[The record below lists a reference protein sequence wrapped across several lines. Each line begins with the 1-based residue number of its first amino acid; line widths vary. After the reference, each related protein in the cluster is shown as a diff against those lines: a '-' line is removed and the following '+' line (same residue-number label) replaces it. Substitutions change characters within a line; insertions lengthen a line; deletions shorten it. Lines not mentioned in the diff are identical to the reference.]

1 MVMSKFFVRN
11 NFSLRSVCK
20 DYATA
25 LEARPEE
32 ERNVGKGLT
41 DREEVFF
48 TDEKGDSDG
57 RQSGPNYG
65 RDKRNWRALC
75 EGDAHG
81 RSWDED
87 EESGKNLVVKLSAEY
102 GPEKTAFIR
111 TNFACDNLLNNAFEK
126 TLEHFQKIDVLVNIA
141 NSVGHRN
148 WETEIDKNVKGI
160 VKSTLLGYKYMDASN
175 GGDGGS
181 VLNMVCDRESTLATP
196 YFEGC
201 RHYLVAFGKTMS
213 QQNHINTGVK
223 IVTLFVNV
231 DDVYNQNDGC
241 LEKGRKNECDIP
253 NLIRLARTGSI
264 WTT

>member
-1 MVMSKFFVRN
+1 MRKAIRMEGKVALIMGGTNEIGVLCVREMLTAGVGSVMI
-11 NFSLRSVCK
+11 
-20 DYATA
+20 A
-25 LEARPEE
+25 
-32 ERNVGKGLT
+32 
-41 DREEVFF
+41 
-48 TDEKGDSDG
+48 
-57 RQSGPNYG
+57 
-65 RDKRNWRALC
+65 
-75 EGDAHG
+75 
-81 RSWDED
+81 DED